1 MTTRVLF
8 SLSDEV
14 MARFR
19 AVVPH
24 RERSKVIESLLQKE
38 LDARE
43 SERETRLENVARM
56 VESHPDFEQV
66 RKDSEDV
73 ERIAGEAIE

>member
-1 MTTRVLF
+1 MRTRVLF
-8 SLSDEV
+8 SLSGEV

-24 RERSKVIESLLQKE
+24 RERSRVIESLLQKE
-38 LDARE
+38 LDTRE
-43 SERETRLENVARM
+43 RERETRLEDVARM
-56 VESHPDFEQV
+56 VESHPDFQQV
-66 RKDSEDV
+66 RKDSEYV

>member
-8 SLSDEV
+8 SLSDKV
-14 MARFR
+14 VARFR

-24 RERSKVIESLLQKE
+24 RERSKVIESILQKE
-38 LDARE
+38 LDTR
-43 SERETRLENVARM
+43 EREREKRLEDVARM

-66 RKDSEDV
+66 RKASEDV

>member
-1 MTTRVLF
+1 MTIRVLF

-19 AVVPH
+19 AVVPY
-24 RERSKVIESLLQKE
+24 RERSKVVESLLQKE

-43 SERETRLENVARM
+43 KECDRRLEDVARM
-56 VESHPDFEQV
+56 VESHPDFAQV
-66 RKDSEDV
+66 RRDADDI